1 MSDSIVERPLRVCFF
16 GTYRANYVRNQV
28 MIAGLRSQGVEVYE
42 CHASLWHSVADRVEQ
57 AGGGWRSPRFLLRV
71 ASAYWRLFRAHSKTP
86 EYDVMLVGYPGQFDV
101 YLGRFLS
108 WWRRRPMALD
118 ILMSLHLIAEERGL
132 TRKSP
137 LTGRIIFWLEK
148 VGLKLPDL
156 LIADTAEYEAYYREK
171 YGLAKKRFGRVP
183 LGVDDRIYS
192 PRPDLKPPDDC
203 FRVLYYG
210 TFIPLHGVETI
221 IRAAAELRERPHIHF
236 DFYGEGQERPMAE
249 ALVREL
255 GLENV
260 HFQGWIDKELLPGE
274 IARSHLCLGVFGTTK
289 QARCTIQNKIWEG
302 MMMQRPVIS
311 GDSETV
317 REALNDKE
325 HLYLVDRGNPKA
337 LAEGILALEADPA
350 LRERITHLAYERVQ
364 DNTIAGTGKRTKTV
378 LENIFNT
385 KTRRFY

>member
-1 MSDSIVERPLRVCFF
+1 
-16 GTYRANYVRNQV
+16 
-28 MIAGLRSQGVEVYE
+28 
-42 CHASLWHSVADRVEQ
+42 
-57 AGGGWRSPRFLLRV
+57 
-71 ASAYWRLFRAHSKTP
+71 
-86 EYDVMLVGYPGQFDV
+86 
-101 YLGRFLS
+101 
-108 WWRRRPMALD
+108 MALD

-156 LIADTAEYEAYYREK
+156 LIADTAEYEEYYREK
-171 YGLAKKRFGRVP
+171 YGLVKKRFGRVP

-192 PRPDLKPPDDC
+192 PRPDLKPPTDC

-260 HFQGWIDKELLPGE
+260 HFQGWIDKELLPDE